1 MNIQRIITGLLM
13 ILRML
18 VRRRIVL
25 VLIVV
30 VPAVFLFVVEFTT
43 PERIIPFRLA
53 SLKDIVFIEIS
64 QKGTSFVFLAVACAG
79 FLVSFLALNLI
90 QRSKEVNH
98 RLVIC
103 GYHPLELL
111 TSHLLALLIV
121 IFGIAIYMGVL
132 FSAFYPIKHK
142 LIFISGIMLT
152 GLVYGCY
159 GLLIGSVIKGELEGV
174 LLIALMANI
183 DAGWLQN
190 PLFFAGAT
198 NKIIIQ
204 YLPAYYPSQTT
215 IIGAFTDY
223 SALVPALYSI
233 VYGLV
238 LLLLAMLLFFNTMKI
253 KRL

>member
-1 MNIQRIITGLLM
+1 MSVQRIITGLIM
-13 ILRML
+13 ILKML
-18 VRRRIVL
+18 IRRRIVL

-53 SLKDIVFIEIS
+53 SLDEVVFVNIS

-90 QRSKEVNH
+90 QRSNAVNH

-111 TSHLLALLIV
+111 TSHLLALAIV
-121 IFGIAIYMGVL
+121 ICGIAIYMGIL

-142 LIFISGIMLT
+142 LVFTCGIMLI

-159 GLLIGSVIKGELEGV
+159 GLLIGSLIKGELEGV

-198 NKIIIQ
+198 NKTIIT

-215 IIGAFTDY
+215 IIAAFNAILHVTVFQY
-223 SALVPALYSI
+223 
-233 VYGLV
+233 
-238 LLLLAMLLFFNTMKI
+238 NEN
-253 KRL
+253 